1 VKKRPRCVP
10 VEKRTITSRS
20 VQSEAGFRSSPVL
33 AYGALRSDIGHR
45 SSSGVSIR
53 PSPSPRNKVNNA
65 PNPEGYGIASR
76 SSSIY
81 SHKRASLSTPML
93 RPDTVVMR
101 DVLKFPS
108 FLLGEEDTEALVLGP
123 GSSSTSMTLTGDGDL
138 KSCVKPGVGV
148 GNAVLC
154 SCVDVEMVLCPFLT
168 ILPNLYLLNLPVE
181 PSTEILIQFD
191 DPHILRCSIVRVPSF
206 LKTILHGDC
215 SFVSCNFIVPS

>member
-1 VKKRPRCVP
+1 LSPHRHQSSKGDLKPACLSTQRTADSQLACAPLNCTALICQYDDLFRFLGGGSQKVKKRPRCVP

-81 SHKRASLSTPML
+81 SHKRASLSTPTL

-108 FLLGEEDTEALVLGP
+108 FLLGEEDVEIELARAAHPSLV
-123 GSSSTSMTLTGDGDL
+123 
-138 KSCVKPGVGV
+138 
-148 GNAVLC
+148 
-154 SCVDVEMVLCPFLT
+154 
-168 ILPNLYLLNLPVE
+168 
-181 PSTEILIQFD
+181 
-191 DPHILRCSIVRVPSF
+191 
-206 LKTILHGDC
+206 
-215 SFVSCNFIVPS
+215 